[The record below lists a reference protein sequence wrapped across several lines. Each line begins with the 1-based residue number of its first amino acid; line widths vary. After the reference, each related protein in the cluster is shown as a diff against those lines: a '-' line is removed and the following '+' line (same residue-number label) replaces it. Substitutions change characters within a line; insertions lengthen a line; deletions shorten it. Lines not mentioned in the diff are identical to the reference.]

1 MKINKQLFED
11 VLSGKLKGEFL
22 LRNLNKVKSE
32 KLRKNLS
39 SDKEQPYAFY
49 ERGIFFGYKE
59 NGCFFSNE
67 MIALNDI
74 IDFIPESNMNEK
86 ELKIDIPEGYEIDK
100 DNSTFERI
108 VFKKKE
114 NIRPRS
120 WKEFCENSQI
130 INEEYFIYSNSRI
143 SNTLDKQ
150 SRDYIKDRNLC
161 KTEEEAEAFL
171 ALIQLKRLWHEYV
184 DNYSEKVK
192 DYYYIKCFGNTNG
205 NEFSV
210 LQSVSSISRD
220 LFKFPSRKLAQE
232 FLNNFRDLF
241 IKASLLWI

>member
-39 SDKEQPYAFY
+39 SNKEQPYAFY

-74 IDFIPESNMNEK
+74 IDFIPESNMKEK

-100 DNSTFERI
+100 ENSTFERI
-108 VFKKKE
+108 VFKKKHTY
-114 NIRPRS
+114 PKS
-120 WKEFCENSQI
+120 WKEFCENNLIHNEYYINVSSVI
-130 INEEYFIYSNSRI
+130 IELNFNRRI
-143 SNTLDKQ
+143 IET
-150 SRDYIKDRNLC
+150 DRNLC
-161 KTEEEAEAFL
+161 KTKEEAEAFL
-171 ALIQLKRLWHEYV
+171 ALMQLKRLWHEYV
-184 DNYSEKVK
+184 DNYSEKVE
-192 DYYYIKCFGNTNG
+192 DYYYIKCFGSANG

-210 LQSVSSISRD
+210 LPSVSSISRD
-220 LFKFPSRKLAQE
+220 LFKFPSKKLAEE
-232 FLNNFRDLF
+232 FLNNFKDLF
-241 IKASLLWI
+241 IKASPLWK